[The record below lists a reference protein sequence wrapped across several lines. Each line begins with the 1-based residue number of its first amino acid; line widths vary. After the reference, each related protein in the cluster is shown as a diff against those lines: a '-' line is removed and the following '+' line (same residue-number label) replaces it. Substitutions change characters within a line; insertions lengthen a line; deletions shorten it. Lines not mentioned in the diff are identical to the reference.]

1 MGLDDQKKP
10 QERLG
15 VLWES
20 LQDAYKTLQS
30 KTRLTNL
37 RLSMFTDPKHP
48 HSAYPTLNIKG
59 SESKHLLPALLLVC
73 QSMLNPGIFHERCM
87 LECMEHLQKVVDI
100 YDEEDIVLTIE
111 KWTEVFTLQKGSWTP
126 TPFSTN
132 GERRSRYLNP
142 KSTWCF
148 SNEDFVG
155 KISCLTF
162 SISPGVAAKRL
173 SAKVAPKYRILLHLL
188 LTREN
193 FEDTLQEF
201 SFDL

>member
-1 MGLDDQKKP
+1 
-10 QERLG
+10 
-15 VLWES
+15 
-20 LQDAYKTLQS
+20 
-30 KTRLTNL
+30 
-37 RLSMFTDPKHP
+37 
-48 HSAYPTLNIKG
+48 
-59 SESKHLLPALLLVC
+59 
-73 QSMLNPGIFHERCM
+73 MLNPGIFHERCM
-87 LECMEHLQKVVDI
+87 LECMEHLQKVVNI

-111 KWTEVFTLQKGSWTP
+111 KWTEVFTLAKGFLDTYSILNTW
-126 TPFSTN
+126 
-132 GERRSRYLNP
+132 GEEEERLLFHKVYKFHSFQHLVENSRYLNP

>member
-1 MGLDDQKKP
+1 MHYTSCLWGASTAIYWALFATTCATTMGLDDQKKP

-111 KWTEVFTLQKGSWTP
+111 KWTEVFTLAKGFLDTYSILNQW
-126 TPFSTN
+126 
-132 GERRSRYLNP
+132 GEEEQVSESKEHL
-142 KSTWCF
+142 
-148 SNEDFVG
+148 V
-155 KISCLTF
+155 
-162 SISPGVAAKRL
+162 
-173 SAKVAPKYRILLHLL
+173 LL
-188 LTREN
+188 
-193 FEDTLQEF
+193 
-201 SFDL
+201 